1 MKAYTEVTQLMS
13 STRNLI
19 KNLIVSILSISVLSA
34 CSSTLTNKEFK
45 EALIYGNSGA
55 IGMLLSDSGVYLK
68 ATDRELDPVTWE
80 LLKSTKV
87 KLDTI
92 RGMEEEIGG
101 SYKIESDLSP
111 GKMNQLC
118 LINNFMIKHRKEF
131 PPTID
136 TTGIYRWIDQKQVVY
151 KELTAYLGDK
161 RMQNDC
167 RS

>member
-1 MKAYTEVTQLMS
+1 MQNMT
-13 STRNLI
+13 
-19 KNLIVSILSISVLSA
+19 KNLVVSILSISALSA
-34 CSSTLTNKEFK
+34 CSSTLTNKEVK
-45 EALIYGNSGA
+45 ESLIYGNSGA
-55 IGMLLSDSGVYLK
+55 IGMLLSDSDVYLK
-68 ATDRELDPVTWE
+68 ATDRELDAVTWE

-101 SYKIESDLSP
+101 DYRIENGLTP

-118 LINNFMIKHRKEF
+118 LINNFMLKHRKEF

-136 TTGIYRWIDQKQVVY
+136 TSGIYSWIDQKQNVY
-151 KELTAYLGDK
+151 KKELNAYLGDK
-161 RMQNDC
+161 RMKNDC